1 MTERERRQRIIELLR
16 AGETRHAADELAG
29 SQEAYPGDGVL
40 HHAIGLA
47 FASDGTLG
55 PAQEQLEAAARLDPE
70 SAIILADLSQVRL
83 AQGKPQE
90 AIETAERALE
100 LDPDLPIAHFTLGR
114 ACLAEDC
121 ARQGRNSAARRT
133 GFEFPVIDGRTPL
146 YLRALREMETALY
159 AGPSFLSATRAA
171 LAFAYLRA
179 GHFHAAREQL
189 EQQLAEADPGEEA
202 ERISRRLEFV
212 EYETIRE
219 DYWGRAA
226 EAKSRPPAPGQGEA
240 ESLLQFAHA
249 ASVGNDTLAL
259 AQALARARSA
269 GYLPRPALVVRFDSA
284 DEVFQE
290 VSDVHVLIAGGLE
303 CILEGRL
310 RFLPF
315 EQIERI
321 SLAPPA
327 AWRQANVTLRSGE
340 EVEVAVP
347 NLYRLSLRSP
357 NDLIQSGRFT
367 QFRYGPG
374 ETRYAQA
381 IGTRN
386 LATED
391 TVIPFTDV
399 KAITFV

>member
-1 MTERERRQRIIELLR
+1 MTERERRQRIIDLLR
-16 AGETRHAADELAG
+16 AGETRHAAEELAG
-29 SQEAYPGDGVL
+29 SVEAYPGDSVL

-55 PAQEQLEAAARLDPE
+55 PAREQLEAAARLSPE

-83 AQGKPQE
+83 AQGEPRE
-90 AIETAERALE
+90 AIETVERALE
-100 LDPDLPIAHFTLGR
+100 LDPDLPIAHFTFGR

-121 ARQGRNSAARRT
+121 ARQGRNSAARST

-159 AGPSFLSATRAA
+159 AGPSFVPAIRAA

-189 EQQLAEADPGEEA
+189 QQQLAEADLRDEA
-202 ERISRRLEFV
+202 DRVSQRLQFV

-219 DYWGRAA
+219 DYWSRAA
-226 EAKSRPPAPGQGEA
+226 ESKTRAAPGQGEA
-240 ESLLQFAHA
+240 ESLLQSAHA
-249 ASVGNDTLAL
+249 LSLGKDTLAL

-269 GYLPRPALVVRFDSA
+269 GYLPRPALVVRFDSE

-315 EQIERI
+315 DQIEAI

-327 AWRQANVTLRSGE
+327 AWRQANVVLRSGE
-340 EVEVAVP
+340 EVEVSVP
-347 NLYRLSLRSP
+347 NLYRLSLRSA

-374 ETRYAQA
+374 ETRYAYA

>member
-1 MTERERRQRIIELLR
+1 MTERERRQKIIDLLR
-16 AGETRHAADELAG
+16 AGETRQAAEELAG
-29 SQEAYPGDGVL
+29 SQEPYPGDGLL

-55 PAQEQLEAAARLDPE
+55 PAREQLEAAARLSPQ

-90 AIETAERALE
+90 AIETVERALE
-100 LDPDLPIAHFTLGR
+100 LEPELAIAHFTLGR
-114 ACLAEDC
+114 AFLAEDC
-121 ARQGRNSAARRT
+121 AHQGRNSAARSSD
-133 GFEFPVIDGRTPL
+133 FEFPVIDGRTPL

-159 AGPSFLSATRAA
+159 AGPSFVAAIRAA

-179 GHFHAAREQL
+179 GHFHAACEQL
-189 EQQLAEADPGEEA
+189 QQQLAESDSREEA
-202 ERISRRLEFV
+202 ERVSQRLQFV

-219 DYWGRAA
+219 DYWGRVA
-226 EAKSRPPAPGQGEA
+226 EAKGHPAVPGQGEA
-240 ESLLQFAHA
+240 ESLLQIAHA
-249 ASVGNDTLAL
+249 QSLGKDSPAL
-259 AQALARARSA
+259 AQALAQARSA
-269 GYLPRPALVVRFDSA
+269 GYSPRPALVARFDGE

-290 VSDVHVLIAGGLE
+290 VSDVHVLIGGGLE

-315 EQIERI
+315 DQIETI
-321 SLAPPA
+321 SLASPA
-327 AWRQANVTLRSGE
+327 AWRQAHVTLRSGE
-340 EVEVAVP
+340 EVDVAVP

-374 ETRYAQA
+374 ETRYAHA